1 MTDAPDLDKMVEK
14 AHLEHRIPGYPTV
27 EMTKEELRAFAAKV
41 DAKARLEE
49 AVNIAPNCA
58 AGRHQECDICRHIA
72 QLKKL
77 T

>member
-1 MTDAPDLDKMVEK
+1 MDSPDLDKMC
-14 AHLEHRIPGYPTV
+14 
-27 EMTKEELRAFAAKV
+27 EEFWMEGDYSKQSCSAFAAKV
-41 DAKARLEE
+41 DARARLDE